1 MVHAFQANSLIKGK
15 LQDPHFIKNHSHT
28 NQTTSPLLPIRD
40 PMGLDHRLQRGYLI
54 LLDFLMTFAGN
65 LLEIWWS
72 LMGMDRNY
80 RGIGGNYRE
89 IDLIQGSHP
98 P

>member
-1 MVHAFQANSLIKGK
+1 
-15 LQDPHFIKNHSHT
+15 
-28 NQTTSPLLPIRD
+28 
-40 PMGLDHRLQRGYLI
+40 
-54 LLDFLMTFAGN
+54 MTFVGN